1 MKLSITAMMSGAMCP
16 EQLLIDCKKLMNCN
30 VFVGYGSTEC
40 SPLITQ
46 AMGCPYSI
54 KKNCITVPGYH
65 PIKALQTDSV
75 EQRTRTVGALM
86 PHTEGKVMDRG
97 GKMVARGQ
105 TGELLVR
112 GTNIFIGYW
121 DDKEKTRNVIFTVV
135 LQH

>member
-1 MKLSITAMMSGAMCP
+1 MMSGAMCP

-46 AMGCPYSI
+46 AMGCPYSEI
-54 KKNCITVPGYH
+54 KKCLTVMGYH
-65 PIKALQTDSV
+65 PLKALQTDSV

-86 PHTEGKVMDRG
+86 PHTEGKVIDRD
-97 GKMVARGQ
+97 GKTVARGR

-121 DDKEKTRNVIFTVV
+121 DDKEKTRNVIFKVAR
-135 LQH
+135 LKLCC